1 MKRIIGIF
9 LGIAI
14 LLVVSD
20 LLQGIMLTILYDPVG
35 SENIYEVAW
44 IVKYSLTA
52 AILTIMIVPVMK
64 FYSHITKKDV
74 PIN

>member
-35 SENIYEVAW
+35 SENIYEAAW